1 MTSWIQT
8 KAGLQMAETIIR
20 CLPII
25 KQELQSLGT
34 IALNSNSSRISES
47 LEKIAKD
54 KHIMRTYAEDMLKL
68 FDEMD
73 IRKQENVNL
82 KFQLDELKTRLESVL
97 GIQFEK

>member
-20 CLPII
+20 YLPRITVCLEELAKENPSHKYRDDII
-25 KQELQSLGT
+25 H
-34 IALNSNSSRISES
+34 IAEEI
-47 LEKIAKD
+47 
-54 KHIMRTYAEDMLKL
+54 
-68 FDEMD
+68 D
-73 IRKQENVNL
+73 IRKQENINL

>member
-1 MTSWIQT
+1 MNWIQT

-47 LEKIAKD
+47 LEKIVKD
-54 KHIMRTYAEDMLKL
+54 NPTHKYRDDIIHIIE
-68 FDEMD
+68 EMD
-73 IRKQENVNL
+73 ILKQENINL
-82 KFQLDELKTRLESVL
+82 SHRVKEL
-97 GIQFEK
+97 EK